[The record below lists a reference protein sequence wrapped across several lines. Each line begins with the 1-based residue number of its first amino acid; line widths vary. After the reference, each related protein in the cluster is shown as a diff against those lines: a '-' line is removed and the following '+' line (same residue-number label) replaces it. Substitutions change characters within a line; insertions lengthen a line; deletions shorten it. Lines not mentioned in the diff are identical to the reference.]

1 MNFPHA
7 IHRSVFRLLLPLLA
21 WQSHAAGL
29 DWPTNQIRP
38 NIVFILADDLGWGDL
53 SCYGQKKFSTPN
65 LDRLAA
71 SGVHF
76 TNAYCASPLCTPSRM
91 SFMTGRHVHR
101 NPGGWD
107 NTSHLSRDVATW
119 AHAVR
124 AVGYEIGRAHV

>member
-1 MNFPHA
+1 MINRPPNLLVIMSDEHA
-7 IHRSVFRLLLPLLA
+7 PQFSGFGGHPLV
-21 WQSHAAGL
+21 Q
-29 DWPTNQIRP
+29 
-38 NIVFILADDLGWGDL
+38 
-53 SCYGQKKFSTPN
+53 TPN

-124 AVGYEIGRAHV
+124 AVGYDCVLAGKQHFPDPQYLHGFRAQLEIGRAHV